1 MKQSILVRVVI
12 FLILYFG
19 LFYFGGSIGRKI
31 LYPVR
36 LLVTFL
42 HEFGHAT
49 GALVSGGSVENLQIN
64 SDGSGYARTVGGS
77 RSIILMGGYLGSAI
91 FGNLLFLVAARAKT
105 FIQPTLVLLACGML
119 YAGFFW
125 FNSMFTT
132 GILIAFAV
140 SIFLIIWKT
149 NFEREVLM
157 FFGLASILFIIQ
169 DFNVGPTSD
178 LEKYAEI
185 MVILPAKAWMYIWL
199 AVALFLF
206 VWNMKIILSMEK
218 KGTA

>member
-1 MKQSILVRVVI
+1 V
-12 FLILYFG
+12 
-19 LFYFGGSIGRKI
+19 GRKI
-31 LYPVR
+31 LYPLR

-42 HEFGHAT
+42 HEFGHAM
-49 GALVSGGSVENLQIN
+49 GAVISGGSVENLQIN
-64 SDGSGYARTVGGS
+64 SDGSGFARTIGGS
-77 RSIILMGGYLGSAI
+77 RAIILMGGYLGSAI

-105 FIQPTLVLLACGML
+105 FIQPVLVLLACGML

-125 FNSMFTT
+125 YNSVFTT
-132 GILIAFAV
+132 GILIAFAI

-149 NFEREVLM
+149 SWEREVLM

-185 MVILPAKAWMYIWL
+185 MVVLPAKAWMYIWL
-199 AVALFLF
+199 GVALILF
-206 VWNMKIILSMEK
+206 FWNMKIILSIEK
-218 KGTA
+218 KEVA